1 MPGCDSPRPP
11 TAVDRM
17 VVETCRR
24 VGRWWAAP
32 GRCFGDTADDLAQ
45 DGALAV
51 LEARRRYGRERV
63 DHPAFVQ
70 LVVDQTCRKRRRY
83 ALSKCRDV
91 RQAESLALGD
101 RGLGGDARWA
111 TLEQSLDVRRAFGRL
126 PDDLKRVCEALVERP
141 GVEAAA
147 QLGMAR
153 STLYVRIERL
163 RAAFAAVGI
172 DGQQEPR
179 R

>member
-1 MPGCDSPRPP
+1 MAASTPIRLAASTPI
-11 TAVDRM
+11 RM
-17 VVETCRR
+17 
-24 VGRWWAAP
+24 AAP
-32 GRCFGDTADDLAQ
+32 TPIRLA
-45 DGALAV
+45 ALM
-51 LEARRRYGRERV
+51 RIQY
-63 DHPAFVQ
+63 PASQ
-70 LVVDQTCRKRRRY
+70 Q
-83 ALSKCRDV
+83 
-91 RQAESLALGD
+91 LGD